1 MKKNLLLAAVCLAAS
16 LAQAAP
22 PMQTGQMQLLA
33 RVQPFHDLGTNFTS
47 MYNPRVFDGNVYAAQ
62 INWCCFGRYPWGS
75 SILSAG
81 ALEPTRGTRMVAPF
95 RGADSSTYMLA
106 SGGSLTSFTRYDWNG
121 ANPLDLLFPDSQAVE
136 SFDWVD
142 NDTIICT
149 DYTSPNRKRLY
160 LVDVTAN
167 PFTLTKNTT
176 WNANGYITSAIT
188 TRIRNVRVGE
198 GAGAGFSNYAYY
210 GDNGVSVNP
219 KVYALNLT
227 TGVETLL
234 GSWNG
239 TLKAGI
245 AGGAE
250 TDSWGL
256 WTVVERGGYLYL
268 QSSDDGIQVYSMT
281 DPTTMGALYT
291 FYSPEALQAITG
303 DTKKVLYGFDASPN
317 GEGLLLAAI
326 SGTVYEVQR
335 RAAIASGEWQLGVK
349 VRPCD
354 ILGQTQNSMYNP
366 RYFDGNIY
374 ATEISGPAYRCF
386 GVFTSGSGAYVKGGI
401 PPVNEHRMLG
411 RLHSTGLDYLMGTGG
426 DDGAGNLIPT
436 STRYYYGSDAQV
448 ATFPDSQVSE
458 SYDFVDDNT
467 VVATDYTSGNRKRL
481 YLVDVTADPFALTP
495 TTTWGANS
503 YVTTAVTTRIRNV
516 RVGQVYS
523 SYAYY
528 GDAGQNTNPKF
539 YALELATG
547 VSTELGSL
555 GTLTGGGS
563 FGLWTVLE
571 RGGYLYVQTTDNGIQ
586 VYDMVNATT
595 LGSLVTTYTKA
606 ELDAATGINP
616 GNQYY
621 GLDVSA
627 DNATMLLGAPLGS
640 VYELAPAC
648 HLSVFKSGANVVLTW
663 PSYYA
668 GAVVESSSSLA
679 PGSFADLSPQPAKVA
694 AGDRVTATI
703 PVDPSAPVFFRLRN

>member
-1 MKKNLLLAAVCLAAS
+1 MKKTLLLAAACLAAS
-16 LAQAAP
+16 LALAAP
-22 PMQTGQMQLLA
+22 PMQPGQMQLRAKLRPCA
-33 RVQPFHDLGTNFTS
+33 ALGVSQNS
-47 MYNPRVFDGNVYAAQ
+47 MYNPRFFDGNMFTPQ
-62 INWCCFGRYPWGS
+62 INNYCFAHYPAGS
-75 SILSAG
+75 GIFSAG
-81 ALEPTRGTRMVAPF
+81 VVEATRQTRMVSPF

-106 SGGSLTSFTRYDWNG
+106 SGGSLNPYTRYNWDG
-121 ANPLDLLFPDSQAVE
+121 TGPQDVAFPDGQLSE
-136 SFDWVD
+136 SFDWAD
-142 NDTIICT
+142 NDTIIAT
-149 DYTSPNRKRLY
+149 DYTSGNRKRLY
-160 LVDVTAN
+160 LLDVTAA
-167 PFTLTKNTT
+167 PFALTKNIT
-176 WNANGYITSAIT
+176 WNANAYITRASS
-188 TRIRNVRVGE
+188 TRIRNVRVGQTYP
-198 GAGAGFSNYAYY
+198 NYAYY

-227 TGVETLL
+227 TGVETEL

-239 TLKAGI
+239 TLKDATTSRTG
-245 AGGAE
+245 
-250 TDSWGL
+250 SFGL
-256 WTVVERGGYLYL
+256 WTVVERGGSLYL
-268 QSSDDGIQVYSMT
+268 QSSDDGVQVYSMT
-281 DPTTMGALYT
+281 GPTTLGSMYT
-291 FYSPEALQAITG
+291 SYSLAQLSAVTG
-303 DTKKVLYGFDASPN
+303 DTDGAFYGFDVAAD
-317 GEGLLLAAI
+317 GQELLLGAYLG
-326 SGTVYEVQR
+326 SVYEVQR
-335 RAAIASGEWQLGVK
+335 RAPIASGEWQLGVK

-411 RLHSTGLDYLMGTGG
+411 RLHSTGLDYLMRTGG

-436 STRYYYGSDAQV
+436 STRYYYGSDAQAV
-448 ATFPDSQVSE
+448 TFMDSQVSE
-458 SYDFVDDNT
+458 SYDWVDDNT
-467 VVATDYTSGNRKRL
+467 VVATDYTSGNRKRI
-481 YLVDVTADPFALTP
+481 YLVDVAAEPFALINN
-495 TTTWGANS
+495 TTWNANG
-503 YVTTAVTTRIRNV
+503 YVTTAVTTHIRNV

-547 VSTELGSL
+547 VSAELGSL

-663 PSYYA
+663 PSYYS
-668 GAVVESSSSLA
+668 GAVVQST
-679 PGSFADLSPQPAKVA
+679 ADLSQAFTDITPQPTLSKSGNSLTA
-694 AGDRVTATI
+694 AITA
-703 PVDPSAPVFFRLRN
+703 SGAQYYRLR